1 MSKRQRMAAIMTK
14 LKIGDLIVI
23 GFIVLIA
30 GGWIAYQHW
39 QQNSIEI
46 GTKLSAVITVN
57 GTEYEKVPLSQDG
70 QKEIEI
76 KTEYGHN
83 ILKVHDHGIQMV
95 YSDCPKK
102 ISMKMGFISKPN
114 QVIICLPNRVFVEI
128 VEDRRPL
135 EQDPKVDGYI

>member
-1 MSKRQRMAAIMTK
+1 MIK
-14 LKIGDLIVI
+14 LKMGDLIVI
-23 GFIVLIA
+23 GVIVLIA
-30 GGWIAYQHW
+30 GGWMAYQQW
-39 QQNSIEI
+39 EQNNVDMA
-46 GTKLSAVITVN
+46 TKLSAIITVD
-57 GTEYEKVPLSQDG
+57 GKEYEKVSLSQDG

-83 ILKVHDHGIQMV
+83 ILKVYDHGIQMV

-128 VEDRRPL
+128 VEDEPASQ
-135 EQDPKVDGYI
+135 QDNNIDGYI

>member
-1 MSKRQRMAAIMTK
+1 M
-14 LKIGDLIVI
+14 GDLIVI
-23 GFIVLIA
+23 GVIVLIA
-30 GGWIAYQHW
+30 GGWMAYQQW
-39 QQNSIEI
+39 EQNNVDMA
-46 GTKLSAVITVN
+46 TKLSAIITVD
-57 GTEYEKVPLSQDG
+57 GKEYEKVSLSQDG

-83 ILKVHDHGIQMV
+83 ILKVYDHGIQMV

-128 VEDRRPL
+128 VEDEPASQ
-135 EQDPKVDGYI
+135 QDNNIDGYI

>member
-1 MSKRQRMAAIMTK
+1 MTIMTK
-14 LKIGDLIVI
+14 LKMGDLIVI
-23 GFIVLIA
+23 AVVVLIA
-30 GGWIAYQHW
+30 GGWMAYQHW
-39 QQNSIEI
+39 EQNSLDMA
-46 GTKLSAVITVN
+46 TKLSAVITVD
-57 GTEYEKVPLSQDG
+57 GKEYKKVSLSQDG

-83 ILKVHDHGIQMV
+83 ILKVYDHGIQMV

-128 VEDRRPL
+128 VEDRPSL
-135 EQDPKVDGYI
+135 ELDHQIDGYI